1 MSQLHVFLPE
11 SLESEKIDYVLEIE
25 SLAEKNEKSNSN
37 QIQIEELHFEKN
49 MRLSIGIQEINKE
62 LSFSST
68 GLVK

>member
-1 MSQLHVFLPE
+1 LYVFLPQ

-25 SLAEKNEKSNSN
+25 CLAEKNEKSNSN
-37 QIQIEELHFEKN
+37 QIQIQELHFEKN

>member
-11 SLESEKIDYVLEIE
+11 SLESEKIDYVLEVE